1 MKALLNNN
9 NEQKILEYIFKYYYL
24 SMYIVK
30 DILFISLEMFLYY
43 FKKPKSRAERMM
55 SGVF

>member
-9 NEQKILEYIFKYYYL
+9 NEQKFLEYIFKYYYL

-30 DILFISLEMFLYY
+30 DILFISSEIFLYY
-43 FKKPKSRAERMM
+43 L
-55 SGVF
+55 